1 MYSYDSKYKLKK
13 KKNYG
18 LYSWKEIV
26 SSTTFTYLEK
36 NVDDKDIEDIFE
48 RIDDTVKHSL
58 EFGNTFYSLEWSQN
72 AQDSEGLD
80 GA

>member
-1 MYSYDSKYKLKK
+1 MARH
-13 KKNYG
+13 G
-18 LYSWKEIV
+18 
-26 SSTTFTYLEK
+26 STLRHRPFKTITNSHLEK

-72 AQDSEGLD
+72 AEDSEGLD